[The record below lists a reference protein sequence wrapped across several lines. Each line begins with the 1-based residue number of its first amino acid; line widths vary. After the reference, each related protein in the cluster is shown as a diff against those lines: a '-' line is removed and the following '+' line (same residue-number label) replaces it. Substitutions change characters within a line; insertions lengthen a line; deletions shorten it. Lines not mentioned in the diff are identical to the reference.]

1 MRFAFLVSSCA
12 LCCAACS
19 TLTPLE
25 VHDSS
30 VLSPAA
36 RVRVSLDDLHPG
48 LFVAGSFRDMEGD
61 DVQQLGGADT
71 VVVDDVTF
79 GPGDRLRTSVQL
91 RVGEV
96 VVGKQ
101 ADIEGAE
108 LAFYGGLQHVLIDL
122 EVRGVNESR
131 STDRDSRSL
140 IFGVALSIPD
150 DSWIAFDMRADMS
163 YSLSGDELAMRSVQ
177 AGLGLRP
184 VPFTYAFA
192 GWYVRDLEQVID
204 DGSDLDLLLSGPA
217 LELGL
222 EF

>member
-30 VLSPAA
+30 VLSPAG
-36 RVRVSLDDLHPG
+36 RVQVKLDKLHPG

-61 DVQQLGGADT
+61 DVQQLSSTDT
-71 VVVDDVTF
+71 VVVEDVTF
-79 GPGDRLRTSVQL
+79 GAGDRLRTSAKM
-91 RVGEV
+91 RVGEF

-122 EVRGVNESR
+122 EVRGVNESK
-131 STDRDSRSL
+131 SVDRDSRSL
-140 IFGVALSIPD
+140 VLGVALSVPS
-150 DSWIAFDMRADMS
+150 DSWIAFDMRADLS

-184 VPFTYAFA
+184 MPFTHLFA

-204 DGSDLDLLLSGPA
+204 AGSDFDLLFSGPA

>member
-1 MRFAFLVSSCA
+1 MRFAFLTLSCA
-12 LCCAACS
+12 LFCAACS

-36 RVRVSLDDLHPG
+36 RVRVGLDDLHPG

-140 IFGVALSIPD
+140 VFGVALSIPD

-177 AGLGLRP
+177 AGVGLRP
-184 VPFTYAFA
+184 MPFTHVFA

-204 DGSDLDLLLSGPA
+204 GGSDFDLLFSGPA